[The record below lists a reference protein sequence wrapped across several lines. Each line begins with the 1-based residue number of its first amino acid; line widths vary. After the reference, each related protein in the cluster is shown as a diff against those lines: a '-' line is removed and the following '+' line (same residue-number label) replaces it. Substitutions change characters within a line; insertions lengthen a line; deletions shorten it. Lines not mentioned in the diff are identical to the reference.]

1 MSGRFIAIVGPSGV
15 GKDSVMT
22 AMAKAEPRLTLTRR
36 VITRPSDAGGEEFD
50 GVSLRAFETLEDAGS
65 FALSWAAHGLKYG
78 IPTVVDQSLM
88 DGRDVLAN
96 LSRGALLKAKSRFA
110 SFTIIHLTA
119 RHDVL
124 AQRLSQRGREDTAE
138 ISRRLERASF
148 GLPAEIEA
156 IQLDNSGPLDDTV
169 RAALDLLYPED
180 VTL

>member
-138 ISRRLERASF
+138 ISRRLEACEDELKDLGSALEELTEAF
-148 GLPAEIEA
+148 EQAAERLGND
-156 IQLDNSGPLDDTV
+156 QLDGSV
-169 RAALDLLYPED
+169 
-180 VTL
+180 